1 MKKLKIVSVLL
12 TAAMIC
18 SLFSGCMAVIAEVSF
33 DASGKGSIKMS
44 TGVSERMM
52 SEEELQEA
60 KADPEQV
67 AFQYNGTTYYGTVE
81 SMNFNDI
88 EAESAGDGSER
99 YFRNTDGSWT
109 IWINFSE
116 DMTAEAGASE
126 MDTAEMTQEMMDLL
140 TKDMVALYTVHAPDS
155 LIQIGGGKT
164 GVTVNGKDLK
174 FDMMAMGLITDHPAY
189 GIYTFTTAKKL
200 PTFSDVAANQW
211 YTPAVTTLALGGVV
225 DGVGGGRF
233 APAGKL
239 TVAEFC
245 QMVARAA
252 GAEVGADESG
262 YWAAKAVKACLN
274 DGLIADR
281 GEVNS
286 ENYGVVITREEAI
299 AGMTLL
305 MTGGLTDE
313 DKTAN
318 AELSAQ
324 IPDYSQISAQY
335 QELILAAYAN
345 GITSGVD
352 ANGTFRPMGELSR
365 AEMCQLFYNVG
376 IATVG

>member
-18 SLFSGCMAVIAEVSF
+18 SLFSGCMAVMGEVTVNADGSGSMTLSMGTAES
-33 DASGKGSIKMS
+33 ML
-44 TGVSERMM
+44 T
-52 SEEELQEA
+52 EEDLQEA
-60 KADPEQV
+60 LADPETT
-67 AFQYNGTTYYGTVE
+67 AFQHNGVTYYGTVE
-81 SMNFNDI
+81 TENFSSLDEMSN
-88 EAESAGDGSER
+88 ETGK
-99 YFRNTDGSWT
+99 YMRNPDGSWT
-109 IWINFSE
+109 MWYNATEEGLGALSPEALEDGAELPKEVMTAIMADFAAFETIRMPE
-116 DMTAEAGASE
+116 TITLIGGDMTG
-126 MDTAEMTQEMMDLL
+126 MTLSGNTLTLDL
-140 TKDMVALYTVHAPDS
+140 MQVAKY
-155 LIQIGGGKT
+155 G
-164 GVTVNGKDLK
+164 
-174 FDMMAMGLITDHPAY
+174 AY
-189 GIYTFTTAKKL
+189 GIRTFTTAKKL

-211 YTPAVTTLALGGVV
+211 YTPAVTTLALGGMV
-225 DGVGGGRF
+225 DGVGNGRF

-239 TVAEFC
+239 TAAEFC

-262 YWAAKAVKACLN
+262 YWAAKAIKACLAN
-274 DGLIADR
+274 GIVADR
-281 GEVNS
+281 GEVNAK
-286 ENYGVVITREEAI
+286 NYGVVITREEAI